1 MIVTLRFGVVSG
13 VTAAFSGEVCG
24 VAVACVAGDD
34 AVLVFDAVFAA
45 VFELEFAGGGCVGAK
60 KYDQPKRI
68 TIDRTAAIRKR
79 D

>member
-13 VTAAFSGEVCG
+13 VTAAFSDEVCG

-34 AVLVFDAVFAA
+34 AVLAFTAVFAA
-45 VFELEFAGGGCVGAK
+45 VFELEFAGGCVGAK